1 MVEELVDLGQTAL
14 SLVQVVRLQVLLL
27 GGVLAWDTLMAFRAD

>member
-14 SLVQVVRLQVLLL
+14 PLVQVVGLQVLLL